1 MKSFKLESN
10 FKPSGD
16 QNQAIESLVKGLE
29 NKNKYQTLLGVTA
42 SVIQ

>member
-16 QNQAIESLVKGLE
+16 QSQAIENLVKGLE
-29 NKNKYQTLLGVTA
+29 NKNKYQTDRK
-42 SVIQ
+42 SVV